1 MGQVFGPRL
10 RSPAGT
16 ESRIGTVAGPGDSAR
31 GEGSTI
37 HERHY
42 TVDEANALLPSV
54 KPVLRR
60 LRDAKDELTDA
71 EAHELLTEVAPS
83 NGGGQPGRQ
92 VGEAF
97 LEVRKLLT
105 TLEEAGLV
113 VRDIDRGLIDFPAI
127 RDHEEVYLCWE
138 LGEDAV
144 EHWHDL
150 ESGYRGRR
158 RL

>member
-1 MGQVFGPRL
+1 
-10 RSPAGT
+10 
-16 ESRIGTVAGPGDSAR
+16 VAEPGESAR

-42 TVDEANALLPSV
+42 TVEEANALLPSV

-60 LRDAKDELTDA
+60 LRDANDELTDI
-71 EAHELLTEVAPS
+71 EAHETLSEATPG
-83 NGGGQPGRQ
+83 NGGGDPGRK
-92 VGEAF
+92 VSEAF
-97 LEVRKLLT
+97 LEVRRLLG
-105 TLEEAGLV
+105 TLEEAGIV

-127 RDHEEVYLCWE
+127 RDGEEVYLCWE
-138 LGEDAV
+138 LGEDSV

-158 RL
+158 QLD

>member
-1 MGQVFGPRL
+1 M
-10 RSPAGT
+10 AG
-16 ESRIGTVAGPGDSAR
+16 SGDSGR
-31 GEGSTI
+31 REGDTI

-42 TVDEANALLPSV
+42 TVGEANALLPSV
-54 KPVLRR
+54 KPLLRR

-71 EAHELLTEVAPS
+71 EAHGALSEVAPG
-83 NGGGQPGRQ
+83 NGGGEPGRQ

-97 LEVRKLLT
+97 LQVRKLLG

-127 RDHEEVYLCWE
+127 RDGEEVYLCWE

-150 ESGYRGRR
+150 ESGYRGRQH
-158 RL
+158 LE